1 MTTPDP
7 TLAARLLPCPFCG
20 CEAEI
25 ERFGNRRQSTL
36 YQCKGCSCSLETGEE
51 WGHGSD
57 WNTRASDQLITTAEA
72 DARVDAA
79 VQKALREHAGRE
91 ETGESITEKYLRRY
105 PQSKKTKAWEG
116 AMVYLRTQNG
126 IWRPDGHGYTVNFSE
141 AWAMPLSDARKIVSG
156 IYEDHGGTY
165 FRATAAA
172 IRSRGV
178 TG

>member
-1 MTTPDP
+1 MTTQDH

-72 DARVDAA
+72 DARVKAA
-79 VQKALREHAGRE
+79 VLAEREAIAAFVETHA
-91 ETGESITEKYLRRY
+91 
-105 PQSKKTKAWEG
+105 
-116 AMVYLRTQNG
+116 
-126 IWRPDGHGYTVNFSE
+126 YTVGNE
-141 AWAMPLSDARKIVSG
+141 RKMEPSKQAIN
-156 IYEDHGGTY
+156 DMHH
-165 FRATAAA
+165 ATIAAA